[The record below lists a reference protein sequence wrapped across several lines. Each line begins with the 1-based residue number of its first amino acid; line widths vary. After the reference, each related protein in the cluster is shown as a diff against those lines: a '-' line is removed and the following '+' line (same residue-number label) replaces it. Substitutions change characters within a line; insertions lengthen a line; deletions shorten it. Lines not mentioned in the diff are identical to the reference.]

1 MNHIASHDLPRPI
14 QFDLSFKPPD
24 TAGTVHFRFAAFGL
38 PLIVAAWKM
47 GVNGCRIVS
56 DTHQLDFTWRFV
68 NG

>member
-1 MNHIASHDLPRPI
+1 
-14 QFDLSFKPPD
+14 
-24 TAGTVHFRFAAFGL
+24 VHFRFAAFGL